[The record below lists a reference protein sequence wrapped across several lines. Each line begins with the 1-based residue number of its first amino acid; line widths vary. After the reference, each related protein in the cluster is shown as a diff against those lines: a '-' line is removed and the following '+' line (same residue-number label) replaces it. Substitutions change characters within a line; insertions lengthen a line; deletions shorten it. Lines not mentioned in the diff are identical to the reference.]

1 MPIACV
7 TLLIAMDKIVI
18 SDLEVEARIGATE
31 AERARPQRL
40 LITVEL
46 ERDLLQAGRTDDLAA
61 TADYAAVADLMRG
74 IATSKP
80 RNLVEALAEE
90 LAQAIIS
97 RKFADTVTVEVRK
110 FSLPKSRFVAVR
122 LTRSQRDKA

>member
-1 MPIACV
+1 
-7 TLLIAMDKIVI
+7 MDKIVI
-18 SDLEVEARIGATE
+18 SDLEVEARVGVTE

-46 ERDLLQAGRTDDLAA
+46 ERDLRQSGRMDDLAA
-61 TADYAAVADLMRG
+61 TADYAAVAGLVRE

-80 RNLVEALAEE
+80 RNLLEALAEE

-97 RKFADTVTVEVRK
+97 RKLADTVTVEVRK
-110 FSLPKSRFVAVR
+110 FSLPKTRFVAVR
-122 LTRSQRDKA
+122 LTRGQRDRT

>member
-1 MPIACV
+1 
-7 TLLIAMDKIVI
+7 MDKIVI
-18 SDLEVEARIGATE
+18 SDLEVEACVGVME

-46 ERDLLQAGRTDDLAA
+46 ERDLRQAGRTDDLTA
-61 TADYAAVADLMRG
+61 TADYVAVAGLVRE

-90 LAQAIIS
+90 LTQAIIS
-97 RKFADTVTVEVRK
+97 RKLANTVTVEVRK
-110 FSLPKSRFVAVR
+110 FSVPKTRFVAVR
-122 LTRSQRDKA
+122 LTRSQRDRA